1 MQALRGAA
9 ARLATVQRALPLL
22 PAWALPALPTAGLG
36 SGTLAAACRAGAP
49 RGLFGCAGTL
59 LPPAAGAA
67 FAQRPA
73 TAPGT
78 PPFSARGVISVPVD
92 NNNIDKAMRRLK
104 RRLIEEGIVK
114 ELKERQHYTKPSQQ
128 RVRPRRCLSTL
139 KLSCARAQRRR
150 PPCMPACDMPCEC
163 ERTGSAARV
172 G

>member
-22 PAWALPALPTAGLG
+22 PAWALPALPSCSVSG
-36 SGTLAAACRAGAP
+36 SGALSAACRAGAP

-73 TAPGT
+73 AAPGM
-78 PPFSARGVISVPVD
+78 PPGSARGISVLVD

-104 RRLIEEGIVK
+104 RRMIEEGVVK

-128 RVRPRRCLSTL
+128 RVRSPSWPLNPKAPVWECAAPQAGALHASLRCAL
-139 KLSCARAQRRR
+139 RA
-150 PPCMPACDMPCEC
+150 
-163 ERTGSAARV
+163 
-172 G
+172 

>member
-22 PAWALPALPTAGLG
+22 PAWALPALHSASVAGCSAL
-36 SGTLAAACRAGAP
+36 ACRAGAP
-49 RGLFGCAGTL
+49 RSLFGCAGTL
-59 LPPAAGAA
+59 LPPAAGAS

-73 TAPGT
+73 AAPGT
-78 PPFSARGVISVPVD
+78 PPDGARGIITVPVD

-128 RVRPRRCLSTL
+128 RVRATSQAFNPKALVR
-139 KLSCARAQRRR
+139 
-150 PPCMPACDMPCEC
+150 
-163 ERTGSAARV
+163 SAAGPPAGLHALKALCASRA
-172 G
+172 